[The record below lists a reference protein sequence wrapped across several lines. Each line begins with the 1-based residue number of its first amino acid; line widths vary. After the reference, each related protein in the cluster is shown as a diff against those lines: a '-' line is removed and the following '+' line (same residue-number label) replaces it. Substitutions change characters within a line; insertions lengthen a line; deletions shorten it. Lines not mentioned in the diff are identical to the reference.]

1 MQWGAGRENFDDDH
15 EQAVSVGLQSAADPR
30 MGGGP
35 GMDWRRTAGIG
46 IACLAM
52 LHWFFGLWPAL
63 ATYRLDAFPG
73 RVVLLAPSGP
83 LLRLWF
89 VGGILLV
96 CASGFLAWQRRSSQ
110 TLPAPWARIQERLTW
125 LPVLVLGARLLQ
137 AHGPVLSGNLLY
149 YGASAIMAWALLGG
163 YAPAA
168 DGPPGRGASRRT
180 WWLVTLLFTCLYW
193 LAGWYFTASVGEH
206 SGDEGHYL
214 IQAHSLYYDHDL
226 DIRNDLGNPRSVDPE
241 YMHVSTNSRE
251 GHWYSVHTPGLAF
264 LLAPTVPFGWPVRHL
279 VLGLLSGLGLA
290 GFYSLCL
297 RLGRDRAT
305 ALVLLC
311 LLGLSALWG
320 IYSCRALPEV
330 LGAALTV
337 CGVLAVLNQAER
349 PRSSLLLLLFLIA
362 ALPFANIRFV
372 PIALALGCCYG
383 LFTLLAPCPWR
394 MKIFRLVL
402 LAAGSGLA
410 LSAFLC
416 FQAHLFGWHLGLAHK
431 PQNLEFSPLFA
442 WNALASARGILAAYP
457 LFACALPA
465 GLVLLFRRNHWR
477 YGLIATLVFLA
488 VFLTWSSS
496 NMFTGGSAL
505 PGRFLVVVVPVV
517 TAALAA
523 LLPGANGAFRWLAFY
538 LALFSVT
545 MFLTALVVLPDLHNQ
560 FAAPLD
566 VDLVQPL
573 FTHLLRILYDPYE
586 TIQWWPALLGYGGA
600 ALLLLRPAWSRRA
613 QCGALAVLGAGVIAL
628 AHPGPK
634 VGAPCYTERLW
645 QLDPVAV
652 YGDHQRTCPLW
663 QGLAPHLWTTPK
675 ISNRAAAPAHADNV
689 IAYREL
695 GCNDWDQRD
704 YRWATLV
711 RPFPARRGW
720 RVLSLAAQLEG
731 DAAAEFV
738 IREGAHTLVSK
749 KYLPHAAIRDVF
761 TFQTYQRGLLYI
773 LIRLEGR
780 EGSLQTGVLGI
791 SAFDPAF
798 QKQADLTLPTAM
810 DIPAPR

>member
-1 MQWGAGRENFDDDH
+1 MP
-15 EQAVSVGLQSAADPR
+15 VVLPSVATAR
-30 MGGGP
+30 IGGGTRA
-35 GMDWRRTAGIG
+35 DWRRTAGIG
-46 IACLAM
+46 IIFLAV

-63 ATYRLDAFPG
+63 ATYRLETFPG
-73 RVVLLAPSGP
+73 RVLCLAPSGP
-83 LLRLWF
+83 LLWLWF
-89 VGGILLV
+89 AGGLLLIS
-96 CASGFLAWQRRSSQ
+96 ASCCLVWQRRSSHA
-110 TLPAPWARIQERLTW
+110 LPAPWARAQERITW
-125 LPVLVLGARLLQ
+125 LPVLVLGSRWFQ
-137 AHGPVLSGNLLY
+137 AHGPMLSGNLLY
-149 YGASAIMAWALLGG
+149 YGAPAIMAWALCGG

-168 DGPPGRGASRRT
+168 EGTAGRGAGRRA
-180 WWLVTLLFTCLYW
+180 WWLVILLFTCIYW
-193 LAGWYFTASVGEH
+193 LTGWYFTASVGEH

-226 DIRNDLGNPRSVDPE
+226 DIRNDLGNPSGVDPE

-251 GHWYSVHTPGLAF
+251 GHWYSVHSPGLAF
-264 LLAPTVPFGWPVRHL
+264 LLAPTVPGGWPVRHL

-290 GFYSLCL
+290 GFYSLCR
-297 RLGRDRAT
+297 RLSRDRAT
-305 ALVLLC
+305 ALLLLG
-311 LLGLSALWG
+311 LLGLSTLWG
-320 IYSCRALPEV
+320 VYSCRALPEV

-337 CGVLAVLNQAER
+337 CGVLTVLNQTER
-349 PRSSLLLLLFLIA
+349 PRSSLLLLLLLIV
-362 ALPFANIRFV
+362 ALPFANIRFG

-383 LFTLLAPCPWR
+383 LFTLLAPCPRR
-394 MKIFRLVL
+394 MKLIRLGL
-402 LAAGSGLA
+402 LAAGSSLA
-410 LSAFLC
+410 LAAFLC
-416 FQAHLFGWHLGLAHK
+416 FQAHLFGWQLGLAHK

-442 WNALASARGILAAYP
+442 WHTLASARGILAAYP

-465 GLVLLFRRNHWR
+465 CLVLLFRRKHWR
-477 YGLIATLVFLA
+477 YGISATLVFLA

-505 PGRFLVVVVPVV
+505 PGRFLVVIVPVV

-538 LALFSVT
+538 LALCSVT

-573 FTHLLRILYDPYE
+573 FTHLLRVLYDPYE
-586 TIQWWPALLGYGGA
+586 TIQRWPALLGYGGA
-600 ALLLLRPAWSRRA
+600 ALLLLRPAWPRRA
-613 QCGALAVLGAGVIAL
+613 QLGALAVMGAGVVAL
-628 AHPGPK
+628 AQPGLQAS
-634 VGAPCYTERLW
+634 APCYTDQLW
-645 QLDPVAV
+645 LLDPVAV
-652 YGDHQRTCPLW
+652 YGDNQPACTLW
-663 QGLAPHLWTTPK
+663 QGLAPHLWTTPQ
-675 ISNRAAAPAHADNV
+675 IVNRKAAPAHAENV

-695 GCNDWDQRD
+695 GCNDWEQRD

-749 KYLPHAAIRDVF
+749 KYLPHALIRDVF
-761 TFQTYQRGLLYI
+761 TFQTQQRGLLYC
-773 LIRLEGR
+773 LVRLEGQAGAWR
-780 EGSLQTGVLGI
+780 SGVLGI
-791 SAFDPAF
+791 SAFDPTL
-798 QKQADLTLPTAM
+798 QAQANLTLPTAL